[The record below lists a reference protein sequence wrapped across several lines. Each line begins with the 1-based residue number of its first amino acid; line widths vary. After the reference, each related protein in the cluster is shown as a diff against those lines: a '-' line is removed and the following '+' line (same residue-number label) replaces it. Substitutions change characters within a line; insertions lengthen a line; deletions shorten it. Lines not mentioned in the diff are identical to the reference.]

1 MDKSRFEGQAEEI
14 AAQVADA
21 DTIKRLSKLPPIEY
35 ERARTDEAKRLGI
48 RASTLDAE
56 IKAAR
61 ASMPAQDA
69 SQPFKEVEPWPEPI
83 DPAELFNELSATIKR
98 YIVCSKET
106 ADAAALWA
114 TMTWFIDVV
123 MVAALLL
130 ITAPEKRCGKTQ
142 FLSVLWKLVKK
153 PLAASSISP
162 AALFRSIDA
171 WRPTLLIDEADAFMK
186 DNEELRG
193 LLNAG
198 HTRDSAYVIR
208 VVGENFEPKA
218 FSVWGAKAVAG
229 IGHLADTLMDRGIV
243 LELRRKT
250 AGENVQRLRHAGDG
264 LFDEMASKL
273 ARFSVDYAGAVIA
286 ARPSLPPEL
295 NDRAQDNWEPLLA
308 IADIAG
314 IEWSHRA
321 RAAAIKLSG
330 HTEHTLSIGVELLLD
345 IQEFFD
351 TSNKTKV
358 YTADIVQALTAD
370 AEKTWA
376 TYNRGKP
383 MTPKQLTRRLGEY
396 GISSKQMRVGYENKK
411 GFERAQFE
419 DAFSRYLSTPP
430 DEIETSIQ
438 PNIHAGFDVS
448 MEPKHHQSK
457 SSNETLKPSTGA
469 ACIDVSIQNGVTG
482 QTHRKMV
489 WRRDHKRTFR
499 RVVVSP
505 QHAAKQ
511 LSVVTF

>member
-1 MDKSRFEGQAEEI
+1 MGKSRFEQQAEEI

-21 DTIKRLSKLPPIEY
+21 DTINRLSKLPPIEY
-35 ERARTDEAKRLGI
+35 ERVRTDEAKRLGI
-48 RASTLDAE
+48 RTTTLDAE

-61 ASMPAQDA
+61 ASTPSPDT
-69 SQPFKEVEPWPEPI
+69 SPFKEVEPWPEPI
-83 DPAELFNELSATIKR
+83 DPAELLDELSTTIRR
-98 YIVCSKET
+98 YIVCTKET

-114 TMTWFIDVV
+114 AMTWFIDVV

-208 VVGENFEPKA
+208 VVGENYEPKA

-243 LELRRKT
+243 VELRRKT
-250 AGENVQRLRHAGDG
+250 ADENVQRLRHAGDG
-264 LFDEMASKL
+264 LFDGIASKL
-273 ARFSVDYAGAVIA
+273 ARFAADYAGAVVA
-286 ARPSLPPEL
+286 ARPALPPEL

-314 IEWSHRA
+314 TEWSHRA

-330 HTEHTLSIGVELLLD
+330 HTDHTLSIGVELLLD

-351 TSNKTKV
+351 TSSKIKV
-358 YTADIVQALTAD
+358 YTADLVEALTAD

-383 MTPKQLTRRLGEY
+383 ITPKQLTRRLGEY
-396 GISSKQMRVGYENKK
+396 GISSKQMRVGYENKR
-411 GFERAQFE
+411 GFERGQFD

-430 DEIETSIQ
+430 DEIVTSIQ
-438 PNIHAGFDVS
+438 PNKDAGFDVS
-448 MEPKHHQSK
+448 MEPKHTSAK
-457 SSNETLKPSTGA
+457 NSIETPISSTGA
-469 ACIDVSIQNGVTG
+469 ACSDVTIQKGVTG
-482 QTHRKMV
+482 MAHSAEV
-489 WRRDHKRTFR
+489 F
-499 RVVVSP
+499 
-505 QHAAKQ
+505 
-511 LSVVTF
+511 